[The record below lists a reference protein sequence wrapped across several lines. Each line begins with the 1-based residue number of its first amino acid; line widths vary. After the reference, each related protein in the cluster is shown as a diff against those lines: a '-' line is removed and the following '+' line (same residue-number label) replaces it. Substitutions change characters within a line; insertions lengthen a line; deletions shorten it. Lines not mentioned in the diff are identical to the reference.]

1 MMKRP
6 PQGGF
11 FCFHHRGTEVFIFCR
26 RSGFSR
32 EPVFVIQIVLAAKNA
47 KCANGFRLLLPIA
60 SLALF
65 AAEAAPTA
73 IFTFAVAR
81 IE

>member
-1 MMKRP
+1 LIS
-6 PQGGF
+6 PQR
-11 FCFHHRGTEVFIFCR
+11 HRGTEVFIFC

-73 IFTFAVAR
+73 IFTFTVAR